1 MPPRPVRYTRA
12 ALAFM
17 VVLLIFLITMDFFI
31 LSWEQKELQSK
42 FKNQT
47 QNELE
52 LIGTFVTEPLLRH
65 EFTMVEQFMIYWG
78 ELKKDVITIKAFT
91 PDGKLLAEYNS
102 PTTADNILTIRHS
115 VEFVG
120 QHLLDLEI
128 VKDLTP
134 TIQHSQHFGRKLAFN
149 SILITLFIGILLWFI
164 LRVLA
169 LKPLENEIQ
178 KRKQVEADLQ
188 NAHDQLEGIVAERTT
203 ELMETNIELQKEI
216 AEKGRMQEELLKVK
230 KLESVSVLAGGIAHD
245 FNNILAAILGNIN
258 LALIYTEEDDKRHK
272 LLSQAEKASLRAKDL
287 TQQLLTF
294 SKGGEPIKSITS
306 ISDIIRDS
314 ADFVLRG
321 SKSRCDYHFAE
332 GLWPVEI
339 DSGQISQ
346 VVQNIII
353 NALHAMPE
361 GGTIDV
367 TCENYDKAHGNVL
380 LNQTESY
387 VKITIKDSG
396 IGIHPDQI
404 GKIFDPYFSTKHE
417 GSGLGLAISHSVIT
431 KHGGHIMVDSVLGE
445 GSTFAIYLPAL
456 KGREIGEPQEEKPL
470 QLRDSG
476 KVLVMDDEE
485 MIRSI
490 ADEMLTHLGFH
501 VVLAKDGAESIDL
514 YKKEMETD
522 TPFDFVIMDLTVPG
536 GMGGKEAIKKIP
548 QIEPKAKVI
557 VSSGYSNDPI
567 IANFMDYGFS
577 GAIVKP
583 FQLKNLQEVIHD
595 IFVTE

>member
-1 MPPRPVRYTRA
+1 MYRPARYTHA

-17 VVLLIFLITMDFFI
+17 AALLIFLVI
-31 LSWEQKELQSK
+31 LDGLIVLWEQETLFDKSQE
-42 FKNQT
+42 QT

-65 EFTMVEQFMIYWG
+65 EFTMVEQFMMQWG

-91 PDGKLLAEYNS
+91 PDGSLLAEFNR
-102 PTTADNILTIRHS
+102 PPIKVANTLTSRHS
-115 VEFVG
+115 VKFIG

-134 TIQHSQHFGRKLAFN
+134 TMVHLQDFKRKLAFH
-149 SILITLFIGILLWFI
+149 SILVTIFIGILLWFI

-169 LKPLENEIQ
+169 LKPLEKEIQ
-178 KRKQVEADLQ
+178 KRKQAEADLQ
-188 NAHDQLEGIVAERTT
+188 KAHDRLEDIVAERTKQ
-203 ELMETNIELQKEI
+203 LKETNIKLQNEI
-216 AEKGRMQEELLKVK
+216 VEKGRMQEELLKVK
-230 KLESVSVLAGGIAHD
+230 KLESVSVLAAGIAHD
-245 FNNILAAILGNIN
+245 FNNILTAIMGNIN
-258 LALIYTEEDDKRHK
+258 LALLFTEEDDKRHK

-294 SKGGEPIKSITS
+294 SKGGEPVTTMASIEE
-306 ISDIIRDS
+306 IIRDS

-332 GLWPVEI
+332 DLWPVEI
-339 DSGQISQ
+339 DSGQIGQ
-346 VVQNIII
+346 VIQNIII

-361 GGTIDV
+361 GGVVDV
-367 TCENYDKAHGNVL
+367 TCENYATAQGDAL

-387 VKITIKDSG
+387 IKITITDSG

-404 GKIFDPYFSTKHE
+404 DKIFDPYFSTKHE
-417 GSGLGLAISHSVIT
+417 GSGLGLAISHSIIN
-431 KHGGHIMVDSVLGE
+431 KHSGHIMVDSVLGE

-456 KGREIGEPQEEKPL
+456 KGSKIGERQEDIPL
-470 QLRDSG
+470 QIKYSG

-490 ADEMLTHLGFH
+490 AHEMLTHLGFH
-501 VVLAKDGAESIDL
+501 VVLAKDGAESIDF

-536 GMGGKEAIKKIP
+536 GMGGKEAIKKIL
-548 QIEPKAKVI
+548 QIEPKVKVI

-567 IANFMDYGFS
+567 MANFTDHGFS
-577 GAIVKP
+577 GAISKP

-595 IFVTE
+595 IFVT

>member
-1 MPPRPVRYTRA
+1 
-12 ALAFM
+12 
-17 VVLLIFLITMDFFI
+17 
-31 LSWEQKELQSK
+31 
-42 FKNQT
+42 
-47 QNELE
+47 
-52 LIGTFVTEPLLRH
+52 VTEPLLRH
-65 EFTMVEQFMIYWG
+65 EFAMVEQFMIYWG

-102 PTTADNILTIRHS
+102 PTKAYNILTMRHS
-115 VEFVG
+115 VKFVG

-128 VKDLTP
+128 AKDLTA
-134 TIQHSQHFGRKLAFN
+134 TILHSQHFGRKLAFN

-188 NAHDQLEGIVAERTT
+188 KAHDRLEDIVAERTKQ
-203 ELMETNIELQKEI
+203 LRETNIELHNEI
-216 AEKGRMQEELLKVK
+216 FEKSKMQEELLKAK

-258 LALIYTEEDDKRHK
+258 LALIFTEEDDKRHK

-294 SKGGEPIKSITS
+294 SKGGEPVKTIASIGE
-306 ISDIIRDS
+306 IIRDS

-332 GLWPVEI
+332 GLWPVKI
-339 DSGQISQ
+339 DSGQIGQ
-346 VVQNIII
+346 VIQNIII
-353 NALHAMPE
+353 NAFHAMPE
-361 GGTIDV
+361 GGVIDV
-367 TCENYDKAHGNVL
+367 TCANYDKAQGDAL

-387 VKITIKDSG
+387 IKITIKDSG
-396 IGIHPDQI
+396 IGIPPTLID
-404 GKIFDPYFSTKHE
+404 KIFDPYFSTKHE
-417 GSGLGLAISHSVIT
+417 GSGLGLAISHSIIN
-431 KHGGHIMVDSVLGE
+431 KHGGHIMVDSVQGE

-456 KGREIGEPQEEKPL
+456 EGEKIGEPQEGKPL
-470 QLRDSG
+470 QIRDSG

-490 ADEMLTHLGFH
+490 ADEMLSHLGFH
-501 VVLAKDGAESIDL
+501 VVLAKDGAESIDF
-514 YKKEMETD
+514 YKKEMEAD

-536 GMGGKEAIKKIP
+536 GMGGKEAVKKIL

-567 IANFMDYGFS
+567 IANFIDYGFS
-577 GAIVKP
+577 GAIIKP

>member
-1 MPPRPVRYTRA
+1 MLRPSRHTRA

-17 VVLLIFLITMDFFI
+17 ATLLIFLVI
-31 LSWEQKELQSK
+31 LDGLIVLWEQKTLYDKSQEQA
-42 FKNQT
+42 

-52 LIGTFVTEPLLRH
+52 LIGTFVTEPLLRQ
-65 EFTMVEQFMIYWG
+65 EFTMVEQFMMQWG

-91 PDGKLLAEYNS
+91 PDGSLLAEFNR
-102 PTTADNILTIRHS
+102 PPIKAVNTLTSRHS
-115 VEFVG
+115 VKFVG
-120 QHLLDLEI
+120 QHLLDLET

-134 TIQHSQHFGRKLAFN
+134 TMLHLQDFKRKLVFH
-149 SILITLFIGILLWFI
+149 SILITIFIGILLWFI

-169 LKPLENEIQ
+169 LRPLEKEIQ
-178 KRKQVEADLQ
+178 KRKQVEAALQ
-188 NAHDQLEGIVAERTT
+188 NAHDQLEDIVAERTT
-203 ELMETNIELQKEI
+203 ELMETNIALQNEI

-258 LALIYTEEDDKRHK
+258 LALIYTEKDDKRHK

-294 SKGGEPIKSITS
+294 SKGGEPIKSIAS

-361 GGTIDV
+361 GGIIDV
-367 TCENYDKAHGNVL
+367 TCENYDTAQGDAL

-404 GKIFDPYFSTKHE
+404 SKIFDPYFSTKHE

-456 KGREIGEPQEEKPL
+456 KGREIGELQEEKPL

-490 ADEMLTHLGFH
+490 AHEMLTHLGFH
-501 VVLAKDGAESIDL
+501 VVLAKDGAESIDF

-536 GMGGKEAIKKIP
+536 GMGGKEAIKKIL

>member
-1 MPPRPVRYTRA
+1 MPRPARYTRA

-17 VVLLIFLITMDFFI
+17 AALLIFLVI
-31 LSWEQKELQSK
+31 LDGLIVLWEQETLYDKSQEQA
-42 FKNQT
+42 

-102 PTTADNILTIRHS
+102 PTKADNILTMRHS
-115 VEFVG
+115 VKFVG

-128 VKDLTP
+128 VKDQTP
-134 TIQHSQHFGRKLAFN
+134 TMLHLQNFKRKLIFH
-149 SILITLFIGILLWFI
+149 SILVTIFIGILLWLI

-169 LKPLENEIQ
+169 LRPLENEIQ
-178 KRKQVEADLQ
+178 KRKQAEANLQ
-188 NAHDQLEGIVAERTT
+188 HAHDNLEDIVVERTT

-258 LALIYTEEDDKRHK
+258 LALIFTEEDDKRHK

-294 SKGGEPIKSITS
+294 SKGGEPIKSIAS

-361 GGTIDV
+361 GGIINV

-404 GKIFDPYFSTKHE
+404 DKIFDPYFSTKHE

-456 KGREIGEPQEEKPL
+456 KGREIDEPQEEKPL
-470 QLRDSG
+470 QLRGSG

-485 MIRSI
+485 MIRSV
-490 ADEMLTHLGFH
+490 AHEMLTHLGFH
-501 VVLAKDGAESIDL
+501 VVLAKDGAESVDL

-522 TPFDFVIMDLTVPG
+522 APFDFVIMDLTVPG
-536 GMGGKEAIKKIP
+536 GMGGKEAVKKIL

-567 IANFMDYGFS
+567 MANISDYGFS
-577 GAIVKP
+577 GAISKP
-583 FQLKNLQEVIHD
+583 FQLRNLQEVISD
-595 IFVTE
+595 LFVAE

>member
-1 MPPRPVRYTRA
+1 MPRPVRYTRA

-17 VVLLIFLITMDFFI
+17 ATLLIFLVILDFFV
-31 LSWEQKELQSK
+31 LSWEQKELQDK
-42 FKNQT
+42 LKNQT

-65 EFTMVEQFMIYWG
+65 EFTMVEQFMMQWG

-91 PDGKLLAEYNS
+91 PDGSLLAEYNRPPIKVAS
-102 PTTADNILTIRHS
+102 TLTSHHS
-115 VEFVG
+115 VKFIG

-128 VKDLTP
+128 VKDLSP
-134 TIQHSQHFGRKLAFN
+134 TILHLQDFKRKLAFH
-149 SILITLFIGILLWFI
+149 SILVTIFIGILLWFI
-164 LRVLA
+164 LRILA
-169 LKPLENEIQ
+169 LRPLENEIQ

-188 NAHDQLEGIVAERTT
+188 NAHDQLEDIVAERTT
-203 ELMETNIELQKEI
+203 ELMETNIELQNEI

-258 LALIYTEEDDKRHK
+258 LALIFTEEDDKRHK

-294 SKGGEPIKSITS
+294 SKGGEPVKTIASIGE
-306 ISDIIRDS
+306 IIRDS

-339 DSGQISQ
+339 DSGQIGQ
-346 VVQNIII
+346 VIQNIII
-353 NALHAMPE
+353 NAIHAMPE
-361 GGTIDV
+361 GGVIDV
-367 TCENYDKAHGNVL
+367 TCENYDKAQGDAL

-387 VKITIKDSG
+387 MKITIKDSG

-404 GKIFDPYFSTKHE
+404 DKIFDPYFSTKHE
-417 GSGLGLAISHSVIT
+417 GSGLGLAISHSIIN
-431 KHGGHIMVDSVLGE
+431 KHGGHIMVDSVQGE
-445 GSTFAIYLPAL
+445 GATFAIYLPAL
-456 KGREIGEPQEEKPL
+456 EGKKIGEPQEERPL
-470 QLRDSG
+470 QIRDSG

-522 TPFDFVIMDLTVPG
+522 TSFDFVIMDLTVPG
-536 GMGGKEAIKKIP
+536 GMGGKEAIKKIL

-567 IANFMDYGFS
+567 IANFIDYGFS
-577 GAIVKP
+577 GAIIKP

-595 IFVTE
+595 IFVT